1 MNRGVKIAI
10 GALALLAVVSCGIA
24 AYLALPYFED
34 LPAMEAVQAYAYD
47 TASEE
52 GVPESVEAQQPAAE
66 PLQSAESAAAGGIAW
81 RALDWNA
88 LRTANPDVRAWVT
101 VPGTRIDYAIVQAHA
116 DDPQHYLWYDF
127 YGNYSYYGCP
137 YLDSACEDYGGIDG
151 RAPIVYGHHLINGT
165 MFSDF
170 AKFSSYGYASSHSQI
185 LLMTP
190 NGNRELRVIGANV
203 VDADYETIETG
214 FMNADDTT
222 AYALGKLSESEVVL
236 ETPERV
242 QRLYQFVCCSYE
254 TDNSRTIVY
263 AVDAADDPALKAED
277 DAMLARLAASEQ
289 AAAVIE
295 TASSATEGE
304 TAEGAAVDAEGAA
317 AQG

>member
-1 MNRGVKIAI
+1 MRRGVKIAI
-10 GALALLAVVSCGIA
+10 GALALLAAASCGVT
-24 AYLALPYFED
+24 AYLAFPYFED
-34 LPAMEAVQAYAYD
+34 LPAMEAVQACAYD
-47 TASEE
+47 AASED
-52 GVPESVEAQQPAAE
+52 GVPASVEVQQPAAE
-66 PLQSAESAAAGGIAW
+66 PLQSAEAAAAGGIAW
-81 RALDWNA
+81 PAVDWGA
-88 LRTANPDVRAWVT
+88 LRSANPDVRAWVE

-116 DDPQHYLWYDF
+116 GDPQRYLWYDL

-170 AKFSSYGYASSHSQI
+170 AKFSSYGYAESHRQV

-190 NGNRELRVIGANV
+190 EGNRELRVIGANV

-214 FMNADDTT
+214 FLDADGVT
-222 AYALGKLSESEVVL
+222 AYALRKLSESEVVL
-236 ETPERV
+236 EVPERV

-263 AVDAADDPALKAED
+263 AVDAADDPELKAAD
-277 DAMLARLAASEQ
+277 DATLARLAASEE
-289 AAAVIE
+289 AAAVVE
-295 TASSATEGE
+295 EASRATEADGAGE
-304 TAEGAAVDAEGAA
+304 EA
-317 AQG
+317 AQGQAR

>member
-1 MNRGVKIAI
+1 MKRGVKIAV
-10 GALALLAVVSCGIA
+10 GALAIAAVVSCGVA
-24 AYLALPYFED
+24 AYLALPYFEG
-34 LPAMEAVQAYAYD
+34 LPAMEAVQACAYD
-47 TASEE
+47 PASEDGGE
-52 GVPESVEAQQPAAE
+52 APASVMAQQPTAE
-66 PLQSAESAAAGGIAW
+66 PLQSAESAATGGVAW
-81 RALDWNA
+81 PAVDWSA
-88 LRTANPDVRAWVT
+88 LRAANPDVRAWVK
-101 VPGTRIDYAIVQAHA
+101 VPGTRVDYAIVQAHA
-116 DDPQHYLWYDF
+116 DDPQRYLWYDL

-170 AKFSSYGYASSHSQI
+170 AKFSSYGYAESHRQI

-190 NGNRELRVIGANV
+190 EGNRELRVIGANV

-214 FMNADDTT
+214 FLNADDAT
-222 AYALGKLSESEVVL
+222 AYAQGKLAESEVVL

-277 DAMLARLAASEQ
+277 DAMLARLAASAE
-289 AAAVIE
+289 AAAVVE
-295 TASSATEGE
+295 TASEATEAGK
-304 TAEGAAVDAEGAA
+304 AEEGPEASGP
-317 AQG
+317 QGQ